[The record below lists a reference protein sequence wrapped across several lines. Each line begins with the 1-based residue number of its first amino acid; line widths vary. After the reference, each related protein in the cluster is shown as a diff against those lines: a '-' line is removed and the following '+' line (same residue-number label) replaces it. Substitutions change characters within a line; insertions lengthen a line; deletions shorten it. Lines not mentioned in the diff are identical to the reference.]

1 MAEKRRATG
10 TKGTRTRATRKRQTT
25 AVEQPTE
32 RRWFGLKPWVVIVGG
47 IVLLI
52 LLFAPL
58 FSTTKIVSKTETV
71 MTTVTT
77 QEPETVTRQ
86 EKVKVYVGWLKS
98 KEQSGGGQTY
108 IVMVPFSG
116 PYYSSGQDSYE
127 GALGAQQQQQQFYSP
142 SYYPSYYG
150 SQTVTTHN
158 VDASDEI
165 VDVQYVRAPNNRWDV
180 SLIDRTG
187 SELIIR
193 NVYEYDIT
201 KTGEITAEVTETQ
214 MKTITNQVPQQVT
227 KEVPIQVRVSLV
239 QLIFGRY

>member
-1 MAEKRRATG
+1 MAKNRSATG
-10 TKGTRTRATRKRQTT
+10 TKGTRTRRTRKRQTPV
-25 AVEQPTE
+25 VEQPTE
-32 RRWFGLKPWVVIVGG
+32 RRWFGVKPWIVIVGG

-58 FSTTKIVSKTETV
+58 FSATKIVSKTETV

-77 QEPETVTRQ
+77 QQPETVTRQ

-98 KEQSGGGQTY
+98 REQSGGGQTY
-108 IVMVPFSG
+108 IVVVPSPG
-116 PYYSSGQDSYE
+116 PFYSSGSSE
-127 GALGAQQQQQQFYSP
+127 GALGAQQQFYSP
-142 SYYPSYYG
+142 SFYPSYYG
-150 SQTVTTHN
+150 SQSVTTHK

-165 VDVQYVRAPNNRWDV
+165 VDVNYVKAPNNSWDV

-193 NVYEYDIT
+193 NVYEYDLT
-201 KTGEITAEVTETQ
+201 KTGEITADVTETQ

-227 KEVPIQVRVSLV
+227 REEVVPIRVNLI
-239 QLIFGRY
+239 QLLSINLREQ